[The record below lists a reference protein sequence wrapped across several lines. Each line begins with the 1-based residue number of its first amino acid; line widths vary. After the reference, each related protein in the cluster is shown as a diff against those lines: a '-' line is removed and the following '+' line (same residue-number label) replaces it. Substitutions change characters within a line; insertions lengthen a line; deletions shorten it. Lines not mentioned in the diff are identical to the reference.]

1 MSEKD
6 FYASDK
12 ELTSTFE
19 TQNILIMESLQLYDI
34 NNNIDTS
41 QFNNKL
47 FVSQMNEKY
56 MNSFFHILIVYY
68 ETPLFDYYDT
78 AFLHIHENFF
88 HKIENFHYNIASDN
102 SDIKHNTEN
111 DKLMIK
117 LKEQEID
124 LFEEHPLVGEIDN
137 FCDVLLKDKE
147 NNVDFNL
154 VDINDNVDENKKDN
168 IKGEVS
174 NIIKFN

>member
-56 MNSFFHILIVYY
+56 MNSFFHIFIDYY
-68 ETPLFDYYDT
+68 ETPLF
-78 AFLHIHENFF
+78 FF
-88 HKIENFHYNIASDN
+88 
-102 SDIKHNTEN
+102 IK
-111 DKLMIK
+111 
-117 LKEQEID
+117 
-124 LFEEHPLVGEIDN
+124 
-137 FCDVLLKDKE
+137 
-147 NNVDFNL
+147 
-154 VDINDNVDENKKDN
+154 
-168 IKGEVS
+168 
-174 NIIKFN
+174 

>member
-19 TQNILIMESLQLYDI
+19 TQNILIMETLQLYYI
-34 NNNIDTS
+34 NNYIDTS

-56 MNSFFHILIVYY
+56 MNSFFHIFIDYY

-78 AFLHIHENFF
+78 AILHIHENFF

-102 SDIKHNTEN
+102 NVIEAS
-111 DKLMIK
+111 IK
-117 LKEQEID
+117 LLYYYID
-124 LFEEHPLVGEIDN
+124 IYFVSRRDE
-137 FCDVLLKDKE
+137 DKE
-147 NNVDFNL
+147 NINL
-154 VDINDNVDENKKDN
+154 YKKRIENHEKYNNEIRLDIEDKIKKMYDKQN
-168 IKGEVS
+168 IFIDYIFE
-174 NIIKFN
+174 